1 LRNRFVQAAILLA
14 AISFGMVG
22 CAQQHERIPTVQID
36 VDEERVD
43 VVDHY
48 LEIDRRALVGVDKA
62 LAAKALDGDG
72 PTAVAIGNAF
82 ADANHITEA
91 RFWYRIAA
99 ENGSAIGMNNF
110 SIAAAEFN
118 CRRSI
123 FWLKKAIAESTL
135 GAEIR
140 VEMQR
145 ELAEATATCK

>member
-1 LRNRFVQAAILLA
+1 MRNHLIRAAILLA
-14 AISFGMVG
+14 AISFGVAG
-22 CAQQHERIPTVQID
+22 CAQQNERIPTVQID
-36 VDEERVD
+36 VDEEQVD

-48 LEIDRRALVGVDKA
+48 LEIDRRALVGVDKT

-110 SIAAAEFN
+110 SIALTEFN

-123 FWLKKAIAESTL
+123 YWLKKAIAENRL
-135 GAEIR
+135 GEEAR

-145 ELAEATATCK
+145 ELAEATAACK